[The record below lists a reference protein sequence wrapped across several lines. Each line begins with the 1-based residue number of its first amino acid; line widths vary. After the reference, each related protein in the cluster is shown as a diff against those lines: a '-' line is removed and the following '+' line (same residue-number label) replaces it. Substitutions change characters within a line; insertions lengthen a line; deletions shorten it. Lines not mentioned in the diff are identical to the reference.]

1 MESLLMLTVVLL
13 LVHAVSSLVRTALAR
28 RRHSRCYLLDY
39 VCHRPCDDR
48 KVSSDTVGRVVTRN
62 KRLGVPEYRFLLRVI
77 VGSGIGEES
86 YCPRNILECREDS
99 PTHQDALD
107 EMDALFDEAIAE
119 LFLRSGFAP
128 RDVDVLVVNVS
139 LFAPTPS
146 LASRI
151 VRRFGMRENV
161 AEYNLSGMGC
171 SASLISLDLAR
182 RALRTRPAS
191 LALVVS
197 SESIAPSWYSGKD
210 KSMMMGNCLFR
221 SGGSAVLLTNNPSL
235 RGRAKMVLRHLV
247 RTNTCADDEAH
258 TCALQREDEDGHV
271 GISLSKDLPK
281 AAVRALTLNLRRLA
295 PRVLP
300 VSELLRFAAQ
310 YVSSNILSQSP
321 VQAKADGRLPE
332 VNFKTGVEHYCLH
345 PGGAAVVK
353 AVKER
358 LGLDADDVEP
368 ALMTLCRWGN
378 TSASSLWYVMSYME
392 AKGRLKKGDRAL
404 MLTFG
409 SGFKC
414 NSCVWEVTGDMADKG
429 AWADCIDEYPPP
441 PEGTTTNPYMDKYSW
456 VNQVDAL
463 VL

>member
-1 MESLLMLTVVLL
+1 
-13 LVHAVSSLVRTALAR
+13 
-28 RRHSRCYLLDY
+28 
-39 VCHRPCDDR
+39 
-48 KVSSDTVGRVVTRN
+48 
-62 KRLGVPEYRFLLRVI
+62 
-77 VGSGIGEES
+77 
-86 YCPRNILECREDS
+86 
-99 PTHQDALD
+99 
-107 EMDALFDEAIAE
+107 MDALFDEAIAE

-139 LFAPTPS
+139 LFAPAPS

-151 VRRFGMRENV
+151 VRRFGMREDV

-295 PRVLP
+295 RRVLP
-300 VSELLRFAAQ
+300 CPSCCGSPPNTYPANSYPSPLCKRSQTDDFARSTLRPAWSTTASTPAAPP
-310 YVSSNILSQSP
+310 SS
-321 VQAKADGRLPE
+321 RL
-332 VNFKTGVEHYCLH
+332 
-345 PGGAAVVK
+345 
-353 AVKER
+353 
-358 LGLDADDVEP
+358 
-368 ALMTLCRWGN
+368 
-378 TSASSLWYVMSYME
+378 
-392 AKGRLKKGDRAL
+392 
-404 MLTFG
+404 
-409 SGFKC
+409 
-414 NSCVWEVTGDMADKG
+414 
-429 AWADCIDEYPPP
+429 
-441 PEGTTTNPYMDKYSW
+441 
-456 VNQVDAL
+456 
-463 VL
+463 